1 MIFNFN
7 TIIFP
12 IYGFMLGAN
21 YWNSEMNDD
30 FDENE
35 LFDETEHCLQF
46 MLSLLPF
53 AFWFRINS
61 NSSTNK

>member
-21 YWNSEMNDD
+21 YWNSEMNED
-30 FDENE
+30 FDEND
-35 LFDETEHCLQF
+35 LINETEHCLQF
-46 MLSLLPF
+46 MFLFVGISF
-53 AFWFRINS
+53 VWYKEKN
-61 NSSTNK
+61 